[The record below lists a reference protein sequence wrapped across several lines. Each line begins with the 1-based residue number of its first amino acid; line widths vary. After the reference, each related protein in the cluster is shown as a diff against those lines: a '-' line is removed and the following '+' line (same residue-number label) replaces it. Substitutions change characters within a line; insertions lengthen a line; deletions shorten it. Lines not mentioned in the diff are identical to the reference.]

1 MYHFH
6 QLCDKHPDILTT
18 DVWVTIG
25 FTYDKWKRKYCLI
38 KEKYENG
45 LCLAC
50 AAAYKC
56 HINAFCYWCK
66 EPRPLDWT
74 TGNKSLDSFIM
85 ESWSNKHKYDAYIE
99 WIEYSQLTN
108 IQKMTS
114 LRHGCTLI
122 ADLTMNG
129 STRVTLKM
137 IVDKGNNQSF
147 DFHQVNYFTCKQ
159 CNAIDKCLTSIIVP
173 IVFYS

>member
-25 FTYDKWKRKYCLI
+25 FTYDASKQKYYLI
-38 KEKYENG
+38 KEYDGYG

-50 AAAYKC
+50 MERLEPNIK
-56 HINAFCYWCK
+56 AFCYRCK
-66 EPRPLDWT
+66 VPRPLDWT

-85 ESWSNKHKYDAYIE
+85 ESWKNTSSRGDAYIQ
-99 WIEYSQLTN
+99 WIEYSLLMN
-108 IQKMTS
+108 VRKMTS
-114 LRHGCTLI
+114 LRHGCTHI

-129 STRVTLKM
+129 STRVTLKK
-137 IVDKGNNQSF
+137 IQNDRLY
-147 DFHQVNYFTCKQ
+147 DFYQVKCFTCKQ
-159 CNAIDKCLTSIIVP
+159 CNQSRLS
-173 IVFYS
+173 